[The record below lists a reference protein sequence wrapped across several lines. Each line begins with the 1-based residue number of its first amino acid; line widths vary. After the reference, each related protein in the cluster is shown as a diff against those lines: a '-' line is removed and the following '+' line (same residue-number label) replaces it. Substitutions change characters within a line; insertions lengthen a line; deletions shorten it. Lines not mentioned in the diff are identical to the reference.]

1 MTNTKQLLTA
11 LTLAL
16 PMLVTAQ
23 ENYKEITNLK
33 DYKGKDQYTVTD
45 YSNLTFSGK
54 PQNVILFIGDG
65 MGVSHVFAG
74 ITANG
79 GTLNLCNFK
88 NIGFSKTQSSDN
100 YVTDSAAGGTALAC
114 GTKTYNGA
122 IGVDADTIAVKS
134 ILELSEERGKST
146 GLVATATIVHATPAA
161 FIAHVKN
168 RSQYEDIAQS
178 FVDTDIDFFMGGGKH
193 FFTDRKDGRNLYNE
207 LKNKGYKIFDSL
219 DDAKNCN
226 DSKMGIVTDWEHP
239 DRAVNRKYSLA
250 DATDKAI
257 DVLKT
262 NKKGFFLMVEG
273 SQIDWGGHQNDTK
286 LLVGEMLDM
295 DKAIGKALEFAA
307 KDKHTLIVITADHE
321 TGGYANIYGNMK
333 TGDINGGYCTGNHT
347 ATMVPVFAFGPGA
360 ELFRGIYEN
369 VEVFNKMAELSKVK
383 K

>member
-146 GLVATATIVHATPAA
+146 GLVATATIVH
-161 FIAHVKN
+161 
-168 RSQYEDIAQS
+168 
-178 FVDTDIDFFMGGGKH
+178 
-193 FFTDRKDGRNLYNE
+193 
-207 LKNKGYKIFDSL
+207 
-219 DDAKNCN
+219 
-226 DSKMGIVTDWEHP
+226 
-239 DRAVNRKYSLA
+239 
-250 DATDKAI
+250 
-257 DVLKT
+257 
-262 NKKGFFLMVEG
+262 
-273 SQIDWGGHQNDTK
+273 
-286 LLVGEMLDM
+286 
-295 DKAIGKALEFAA
+295 
-307 KDKHTLIVITADHE
+307 
-321 TGGYANIYGNMK
+321 
-333 TGDINGGYCTGNHT
+333 
-347 ATMVPVFAFGPGA
+347 
-360 ELFRGIYEN
+360 
-369 VEVFNKMAELSKVK
+369 
-383 K
+383 